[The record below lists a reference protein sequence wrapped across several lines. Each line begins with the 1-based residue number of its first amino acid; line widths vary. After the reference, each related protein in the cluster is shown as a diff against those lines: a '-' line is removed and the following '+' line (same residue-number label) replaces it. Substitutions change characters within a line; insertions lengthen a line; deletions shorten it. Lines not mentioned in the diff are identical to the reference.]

1 MNKERFF
8 VDLIGMGGYGVTV
21 AGVYLQY
28 GLNIALMFGGGLAV
42 LFAIFAAKAVK

>member
-1 MNKERFF
+1 MNRDRIFI
-8 VDLIGMGGYGVTV
+8 DLVGMSGYGATV

-28 GLNIALMFGGGLAV
+28 GLNNALMFGGTLAV